1 MTKDDL
7 VTKVAGGAKI
17 TKVQAR
23 AAIETILDEIKKTAK
38 KTKRH
43 SLIGFGSFIVTR
55 RKARDGRN
63 PQTGKPIKI
72 AARNVIRFKAGKALI
87 EYLNK

>member
-7 VTKVAGGAKI
+7 VSKIAADAKI
-17 TKVQAR
+17 SKVQAR
-23 AAIETILDEIKKTAK
+23 AALESIIDGIKKTAK
-38 KTKRH
+38 KAKRH
-43 SLIGFGSFIVTR
+43 SLVGFGSFIVSR